1 MKTAAAITRPLS
13 WDDVQVFLSVV
24 QQGSIAAAA
33 RSLGVNHSTVLRR
46 IGSLEHTL
54 AARLFDR
61 LPGGYALTS
70 SGNDF
75 ADRLAGIGEQMDAA
89 HRQLMGID
97 VELKGVI
104 RLTSTDTLVHGVL
117 MPLLA
122 RFREACPA
130 VQVQVV
136 MNNTFMS
143 LTKREAD
150 VAVRGSN
157 RPPEN
162 LVGRHVGD
170 IQTALYAS
178 RAYLKKVGKR
188 AGPDDYAWVAP
199 DEGLSHLEQAKWL
212 ARNVDPARIALRV
225 DSLVGMVDAVQ
236 GGVGVGLLLCPL
248 ADARPELVRLAP
260 PDPQLDTRIWILTH
274 PDLKQVAR
282 IRAFTQFLFDALSQD
297 PRLAHRVA
305 GPDPAT
311 VPRST

>member
-1 MKTAAAITRPLS
+1 MKTATTITRPLS
-13 WDDVQVFLSVV
+13 WDDVQVFLGVV
-24 QQGSIAAAA
+24 RQGSIAGAA

-70 SGNDF
+70 SGNDL
-75 ADRLAGIGEQMDAA
+75 AERLAGIDEQMDAA
-89 HRQLMGID
+89 HRHLMGVD
-97 VELKGVI
+97 VEVKGVI

-122 RFREACPA
+122 RFHATYPG

-136 MNNTFMS
+136 MNNNFLS
-143 LTKREAD
+143 LTRREAD

-162 LVGRHVGD
+162 LVGRRVGD

-178 RAYLKKVGKR
+178 KAYLKQAGRR
-188 AGPDDYAWVAP
+188 AALDEHAWVAP

-212 ARNVDPARIALRV
+212 RRNVDPSRVVLRV

-236 GGVGVGLLLCPL
+236 SGIGVGLLLCPL
-248 ADARPELVRLAP
+248 ADARSDLVQLAP

-297 PRLAHRVA
+297 PRLAH
-305 GPDPAT
+305 
-311 VPRST
+311 

>member
-1 MKTAAAITRPLS
+1 MKTGAASSRPLS

-24 QQGSIAAAA
+24 QQGSIAGAA
-33 RSLGVNHSTVLRR
+33 RALGVNHSTVLRR
-46 IGSLEHTL
+46 IASLEDTL

-61 LPGGYALTS
+61 LPSGYALTA
-70 SGNDF
+70 SGNDL
-75 ADRLAGIGEQMDAA
+75 ADRLAGIGEQMDGA
-89 HRQLMGID
+89 HRHLMGID
-97 VELKGVI
+97 VEVKGVI

-122 RFREACPA
+122 RFRKAHPA

-136 MNNTFMS
+136 MNNTFLS

-162 LVGRHVGD
+162 LVGRRVGD

-178 RAYLKKVGKR
+178 KGYLKEVGR
-188 AGPDDYAWVAP
+188 HAGHDDHAWVAP

-212 ARNVDPARIALRV
+212 AKNVDPTRIALRV

-236 GGVGVGLLLCPL
+236 SGIGVGLLLCPL
-248 ADARPELVRLAP
+248 ADARPELVQLAP
-260 PDPQLDTRIWILTH
+260 PEPALNTRIWILTH

-297 PRLAHRVA
+297 PRLAH
-305 GPDPAT
+305 
-311 VPRST
+311 